1 VFDKTQLVFKRDR
14 FGNMIVDPSV
24 LRETEKMNLDYEE
37 YRKCLEGKSRKEK
50 PPTIN
55 NKLGAEV

>member
-1 VFDKTQLVFKRDR
+1 VFKRDR